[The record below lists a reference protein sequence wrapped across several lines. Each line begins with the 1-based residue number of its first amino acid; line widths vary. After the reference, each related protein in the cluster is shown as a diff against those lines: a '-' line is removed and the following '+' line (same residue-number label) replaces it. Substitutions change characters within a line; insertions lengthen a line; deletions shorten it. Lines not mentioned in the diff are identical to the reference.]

1 MSGLSPAKAMWLLAR
16 LRLLRLFNMVSGIR
30 FGKAANTRSR
40 AATRGKRSGRWVLGA
55 LVGAGMLA
63 SFLNLALNSV
73 MNLHC
78 KIDAPAVC
86 ARATDAYS
94 AAQALAGAHQHAAQL
109 STALAAALT
118 LQLFLMWLVSFLLP
132 LGSRELAQ
140 ADWDLEWLVTLP
152 MGRGPLLWARLLE
165 RSVANPSGILALW
178 PLCAVLAWYG
188 HHGWASPL
196 LGAAAA
202 LVLLMLAALVR
213 TLADTGLRLSLPPSQ
228 LRNLQALASVL
239 SMPLLY
245 IAISFSIWS
254 NKSFT
259 LDWARS
265 FPDWTLWTPPGLAV
279 QALMSTSA
287 GAAWQA
293 AALLLAQAAVL
304 LVAGMA
310 LLRFQLRHGVVA
322 TGARGAA
329 RRQPAAVA
337 AALAA
342 YATDGTASDGAAPAP
357 RRRALIT
364 TLQRRELVLL
374 GRDRN
379 FLVQSLLIPVVL
391 VLSQLLVNGQLS
403 SIMLLGQ
410 DQQLMAAVAFG
421 IGSYVLLL
429 SAFQT
434 LNTEGSALWML
445 YTFPRSMAGMLKE
458 KAQLWGALALLYPM
472 LVFAT
477 GLYFTPRFN
486 WQLLAYAAIVAV
498 GIPIY
503 TLIAVSLGVFACD
516 PLAQEPQARVR
527 PTYSYL
533 YLLLSSLYVYALY
546 AAEWMQTLAII
557 ILTASLA
564 MALWQ
569 KAHDELP
576 YLLDPA
582 ASPPA
587 RVSVS
592 DGLIAATLFFVLQL
606 LALGMLNQGLA
617 TTAQTTALAF
627 AIAGSVVYALV
638 RLLFW
643 RHKTSGVPAILNAAV
658 HGSRAAAIMPALRA
672 GLAGAAVSA
681 AFGIGYLWLMR
692 GTPWLPLHALRNLE
706 WLIPVSVLAAP
717 VFEEFIFR
725 GLVFGG
731 LRRQMGALPA
741 ATGSAA
747 LFAIVHPA
755 PAMVPVFVVGLA
767 TAWAYERSKSLLAPM
782 LVHAVYNAVVTS
794 MQMAR

>member
-1 MSGLSPAKAMWLLAR
+1 MWLLAR
-16 LRLLRLFNMVSGIR
+16 LRLLRLFNMFSGIR

-63 SFLNLALNSV
+63 SFLNLAHNSV
-73 MNLHC
+73 LNLDC
-78 KIDAPAVC
+78 KINAPEVC
-86 ARATDAYS
+86 ARATDAIS
-94 AAQALAGAHQHAAQL
+94 AAQALAGAQLHVAQL
-109 STALAAALT
+109 STALAAALA
-118 LQLFLMWLVSFLLP
+118 LQVFLMWLESFLMP
-132 LGSRELAQ
+132 LASRELAQ

-152 MGRGPLLWARLLE
+152 MRRGPLLWARLLE
-165 RSVANPSGILALW
+165 RSVANPTGILALW

-196 LGAAAA
+196 LGAAVA
-202 LVLLMLAALVR
+202 LVLLMLAALFR
-213 TLADTGLRLSLPPSQ
+213 TLADTGLRLSLSPSQ

-254 NKSFT
+254 NTSFT

-265 FPDWTLWTPPGLAV
+265 FPAWTLWTPPGLAV

-287 GAAWQA
+287 AAAWQA

-304 LVAGMA
+304 LAAGMA

-322 TGARGAA
+322 TGAREAAKRQPEAVEAAVTAYAASGAA
-329 RRQPAAVA
+329 
-337 AALAA
+337 
-342 YATDGTASDGAAPAP
+342 TSDAAPAP

-364 TLQRRELVLL
+364 TLQRRELLLL

-379 FLVQSLLIPVVL
+379 FLVQSLLIPVIL

-445 YTFPRSMAGMLKE
+445 YTFPRSIAGMLKE
-458 KAQLWGALALLYPM
+458 KALLWGVLALLYPM

-486 WQLLAYAAIVAV
+486 WPLLAYAAIVAA

-516 PLAQEPQARVR
+516 PLAQETQARVR

-533 YLLLSSLYVYALY
+533 YLLLCSLYVYALY
-546 AAEWMQTLAII
+546 AAEWIQTLAII

-569 KAHDELP
+569 KANDELP

-582 ASPPA
+582 ASPAA

-592 DGLIAATLFFVLQL
+592 DGLIAVTLFFVLQL
-606 LALGMLNQGLA
+606 LALAMLNQGRA
-617 TTAQTTALAF
+617 STAQTTALAF
-627 AIAGSVVYALV
+627 AIAGSAVYALM
-638 RLLFW
+638 RLLYW
-643 RHKTSGVPAILNAAV
+643 RHKTSGVPAVLNAAG
-658 HGSRAAAIMPALRA
+658 HGSRAAAVMPALRA
-672 GLAGAAVSA
+672 GLAGAAVAA
-681 AFGIGYLWLMR
+681 AFGIGYLWLLR
-692 GTPWLPLHALRNLE
+692 GTPWLSTQALRNLQ
-706 WLIPVSVLAAP
+706 WLVPVSVLAAP

-741 ATGSAA
+741 AISSAA

-755 PAMVPVFVVGLA
+755 QAMVPVFVVGLV

-782 LVHAVYNAVVTS
+782 LVHAVYNAVVTG

>member
-1 MSGLSPAKAMWLLAR
+1 MSGLSPANAMWLLAR
-16 LRLLRLFNMVSGIR
+16 LRLRRLFNMVSGVR

-63 SFLNLALNSV
+63 SFLNLAHNAV

-86 ARATDAYS
+86 ARATDAQT
-94 AAQALAGAHQHAAQL
+94 AAQALAGAQLHAAQL

-152 MGRGPLLWARLLE
+152 MRRSPLLWARLLE
-165 RSVANPSGILALW
+165 RSVANPTGILALW

-196 LGAAAA
+196 LAAAA
-202 LVLLMLAALVR
+202 TFLLLMLAALVR

-265 FPDWTLWTPPGLAV
+265 FPAWTLWTPPGLAV

-322 TGARGAA
+322 TGAREAA
-329 RRQPAAVA
+329 KRQPAAVE
-337 AALAA
+337 A
-342 YATDGTASDGAAPAP
+342 YAATGAATHDAAPAP
-357 RRRALIT
+357 RRRSLIT
-364 TLQRRELVLL
+364 TLQRRELLLL

-421 IGSYVLLL
+421 IGSYVLVL

-486 WQLLAYAAIVAV
+486 WTLLAYAAIVVA

-503 TLIAVSLGVFACD
+503 TLIAVSLGVFASD
-516 PLAQEPQARVR
+516 PLAQEAQARVR

-564 MALWQ
+564 IALWQ

-582 ASPPA
+582 ASPAA

-606 LALGMLNQGLA
+606 LALAMLNQGRA
-617 TTAQTTALAF
+617 STAQTTSFAF

-643 RHKTSGVPAILNAAV
+643 RHKTSGVPAILNAAG
-658 HGSRAAAIMPALRA
+658 HGSRAAAVMPALRA
-672 GLAGAAVSA
+672 GLAGAAVAA

-692 GTPWLPLHALRNLE
+692 GTPWLPMNALRNLQ

-741 ATGSAA
+741 AMGSAA

-782 LVHAVYNAVVTS
+782 LVHAVYNAVVTG

>member
-1 MSGLSPAKAMWLLAR
+1 
-16 LRLLRLFNMVSGIR
+16 
-30 FGKAANTRSR
+30 
-40 AATRGKRSGRWVLGA
+40 
-55 LVGAGMLA
+55 
-63 SFLNLALNSV
+63 
-73 MNLHC
+73 
-78 KIDAPAVC
+78 
-86 ARATDAYS
+86 
-94 AAQALAGAHQHAAQL
+94 
-109 STALAAALT
+109 
-118 LQLFLMWLVSFLLP
+118 
-132 LGSRELAQ
+132 
-140 ADWDLEWLVTLP
+140 
-152 MGRGPLLWARLLE
+152 
-165 RSVANPSGILALW
+165 
-178 PLCAVLAWYG
+178 
-188 HHGWASPL
+188 
-196 LGAAAA
+196 
-202 LVLLMLAALVR
+202 
-213 TLADTGLRLSLPPSQ
+213 
-228 LRNLQALASVL
+228 
-239 SMPLLY
+239 
-245 IAISFSIWS
+245 
-254 NKSFT
+254 
-259 LDWARS
+259 
-265 FPDWTLWTPPGLAV
+265 
-279 QALMSTSA
+279 
-287 GAAWQA
+287 
-293 AALLLAQAAVL
+293 
-304 LVAGMA
+304 
-310 LLRFQLRHGVVA
+310 
-322 TGARGAA
+322 
-329 RRQPAAVA
+329 
-337 AALAA
+337 
-342 YATDGTASDGAAPAP
+342 
-357 RRRALIT
+357 
-364 TLQRRELVLL
+364 
-374 GRDRN
+374 
-379 FLVQSLLIPVVL
+379 VVL

-410 DQQLMAAVAFG
+410 DQQLMAAGAFG

-458 KAQLWGALALLYPM
+458 KAQLWCALALLYPV

-486 WQLLAYAAIVAV
+486 WTLLAYAAIVAV

-503 TLIAVSLGVFACD
+503 ALIAVSLGVFACD
-516 PLAQEPQARVR
+516 PLAQETQARVR

-557 ILTASLA
+557 LLTASLA

-582 ASPPA
+582 ASPAA

-606 LALGMLNQGLA
+606 LALGMLNQGRA

-658 HGSRAAAIMPALRA
+658 HGSRAAAVMPALRA
-672 GLAGAAVSA
+672 GLAGAAVAA

-692 GTPWLPLHALRNLE
+692 GTPWLPPNGLRNLE

-767 TAWAYERSKSLLAPM
+767 TAWAYERSRSLLAPM
-782 LVHAVYNAVVTS
+782 LVHALYNAVVTG

>member
-1 MSGLSPAKAMWLLAR
+1 
-16 LRLLRLFNMVSGIR
+16 
-30 FGKAANTRSR
+30 
-40 AATRGKRSGRWVLGA
+40 
-55 LVGAGMLA
+55 
-63 SFLNLALNSV
+63 
-73 MNLHC
+73 
-78 KIDAPAVC
+78 
-86 ARATDAYS
+86 
-94 AAQALAGAHQHAAQL
+94 
-109 STALAAALT
+109 
-118 LQLFLMWLVSFLLP
+118 
-132 LGSRELAQ
+132 
-140 ADWDLEWLVTLP
+140 
-152 MGRGPLLWARLLE
+152 
-165 RSVANPSGILALW
+165 
-178 PLCAVLAWYG
+178 
-188 HHGWASPL
+188 
-196 LGAAAA
+196 
-202 LVLLMLAALVR
+202 
-213 TLADTGLRLSLPPSQ
+213 
-228 LRNLQALASVL
+228 
-239 SMPLLY
+239 
-245 IAISFSIWS
+245 
-254 NKSFT
+254 
-259 LDWARS
+259 
-265 FPDWTLWTPPGLAV
+265 
-279 QALMSTSA
+279 
-287 GAAWQA
+287 
-293 AALLLAQAAVL
+293 
-304 LVAGMA
+304 
-310 LLRFQLRHGVVA
+310 
-322 TGARGAA
+322 
-329 RRQPAAVA
+329 
-337 AALAA
+337 
-342 YATDGTASDGAAPAP
+342 
-357 RRRALIT
+357 
-364 TLQRRELVLL
+364 
-374 GRDRN
+374 
-379 FLVQSLLIPVVL
+379 
-391 VLSQLLVNGQLS
+391 
-403 SIMLLGQ
+403 
-410 DQQLMAAVAFG
+410 
-421 IGSYVLLL
+421 
-429 SAFQT
+429 
-434 LNTEGSALWML
+434 
-445 YTFPRSMAGMLKE
+445 
-458 KAQLWGALALLYPM
+458 M

>member
-1 MSGLSPAKAMWLLAR
+1 MNGLSPANAMWLLAR
-16 LRLLRLFNMVSGIR
+16 LRLRRLFNMVSGVR

-40 AATRGKRSGRWVLGA
+40 AATRGKRSGRWALGA

-63 SFLNLALNSV
+63 SFLNLAHNAV

-86 ARATDAYS
+86 ARATDAHS
-94 AAQALAGAHQHAAQL
+94 AAQALAGAQLHAAQL

-152 MGRGPLLWARLLE
+152 MRRGPLLWARLLE
-165 RSVANPSGILALW
+165 RSVANPTGILALW

-196 LGAAAA
+196 LAAAA
-202 LVLLMLAALVR
+202 TFLLLMLAALVR

-265 FPDWTLWTPPGLAV
+265 FPAWTLWTPPGLAV

-293 AALLLAQAAVL
+293 AVLLLAQAAVL

-322 TGARGAA
+322 TGAREAA
-329 RRQPAAVA
+329 KRQPAAVE
-337 AALAA
+337 A
-342 YATDGTASDGAAPAP
+342 YAATGAATQDAAPAP
-357 RRRALIT
+357 RRRSLIT
-364 TLQRRELVLL
+364 TLQRRELLLL

-421 IGSYVLLL
+421 IGSYVLVL

-486 WQLLAYAAIVAV
+486 WTLLAYAAIVVA

-503 TLIAVSLGVFACD
+503 TLIAVSLGVFASD
-516 PLAQEPQARVR
+516 PLAQEAQARVR

-564 MALWQ
+564 IALWQ

-582 ASPPA
+582 ASPAA

-606 LALGMLNQGLA
+606 LALAMLNQGRA
-617 TTAQTTALAF
+617 STAQTTSFAF

-643 RHKTSGVPAILNAAV
+643 RHKTSGVPAILNAAG
-658 HGSRAAAIMPALRA
+658 HGSRAAAVMPALRA
-672 GLAGAAVSA
+672 GLAGAAVAA

-692 GTPWLPLHALRNLE
+692 GTPWLPMNALRNLQ

-741 ATGSAA
+741 AMGSAA

-782 LVHAVYNAVVTS
+782 LVHAVYNAVVTG